1 MRKNS
6 EKTVVG
12 LKDFVGT
19 PCLVSLVL
27 PKFLFITCA
36 RERRLF
42 APIDFN
48 AKPFLTPQ
56 LV

>member
-1 MRKNS
+1 MRKSLLKNS
-6 EKTVVG
+6 RAQRLRRHT
-12 LKDFVGT
+12 LLSF
-19 PCLVSLVL
+19 LSSSLV
-27 PKFLFITCA
+27 LFITCV